1 MPNKF
6 LDILEH
12 VGKVFKT
19 VLTDATKV
27 AQIAEP
33 VVDIAFPSIGGL
45 YNFTVQQAALAEAAA
60 AGTQGAGPQKLAAV
74 VAAVQPYMTAALK
87 GDGVPV
93 PASDQIAAYINA
105 VVASLKALPAP
116 VAASAA

>member
-6 LDILEH
+6 IDILEH

-19 VLTDATKV
+19 IFTDATKV
-27 AQIAEP
+27 AEIAEP
-33 VVDIAFPSIGGL
+33 VVDIAFPQIAGL

-74 VAAVQPYMTAALK
+74 VSAVQPYATAALK
-87 GDGVPV
+87 NDGVPT
-93 PASDQIAAYINA
+93 PTSDQIAAYVNA

-116 VAASAA
+116 VAVQAA